1 MIPIH
6 TPYQKF
12 MRFTKSILLAGL
24 VFGLCQC
31 QTNET
36 TNTSLFREIT
46 PQESGVDFINQLPS
60 NHIMNNMV
68 YDYYYNGGG
77 VAVGDINNDDLPD
90 LFFTANLLPDRLYL
104 NKGDLQFEDIT
115 EQAGIAHAKSWST
128 GVTMV
133 DINADGWLDIYVCKS
148 GRLSAEKR
156 ANQLFINQQD
166 GTFSE
171 QAESYGLNSSSYST
185 QMAFLDYDLDGDLDA
200 FLLNHPIE
208 KTTVHDFTEV
218 RNTPHALG
226 GDQLFENRDGQFV
239 DISQQA
245 GIIGNPLSFGL
256 GVAVGDLDADGWPDI
271 FVTNDYSEP
280 DYLYYNQQDGTF
292 KEAIKEKTSQIS
304 NFSMGNDMADFNN
317 DGHLDI
323 VTAEMSPED
332 NYSIKTSMS
341 GMNPEQFYRLVDHGM
356 HHQYMYNTLQVN
368 AGNGHF
374 SEIGQLAQIANTG
387 WSWAALLADFDLD
400 GYKDLFIS
408 NGYKAD
414 NSNNDFKIWY
424 KQALK
429 DFEANASGDT
439 VAFMTEVV
447 KKIPAVHITNYA
459 FQNTGNHQFENATQT
474 WGLAKNTFSTGAA
487 YADLDNDGD
496 LDLIINN
503 VDEPSQIYE
512 NQTNLKGSNYL
523 KIKLKGSQKN
533 LFGLGAKVEV
543 LANGMSQYQEQYL
556 TRGYQSTVSPDLIF
570 GLGEVLQVD
579 RIRVI
584 WPDGKTS
591 KLENVKSNQTLIVD
605 YAKAAKPGL
614 ITLASQCSTNTESQ
628 KFQDITIQSKIDHQH
643 EENPFDDFEKES
655 LLPHRMSQFGPAL
668 AVGDINGDGL
678 DDYYVGGAKGFEGH
692 FYVQQSDATFKKHNS
707 SLGQS
712 EKEYEDLDAALFDAD
727 GDQDL
732 DLYVVSGGSEFATD
746 SPLLQDRLYLN
757 DGKGNFSKSG
767 NLPKNRISGGK
778 VKPFD
783 FDQDGDIDLLVTG
796 RLVPG
801 QYPMPTTTVLL
812 ENEQGAFRDITAEA
826 CPQLQNIGMVTDA
839 IWTDFNQDGSPD
851 FVLVGEWMAPRFFTG
866 QGGKWEELI
875 NTGLENQVGW
885 WFSIE
890 QADFDQDGDLDF
902 VIGNLGLNYKYKASH
917 EAPFSVYTKD
927 FDESGNLDIV
937 LGYYNNGEEFPLRG
951 RQCSSNQMPFIKK
964 KFPTYHDFGSA
975 TIAEVYGTESLEGS
989 VHYAAT
995 NFASSYIENLG
1006 NGKFASKPLPIE
1018 AQFSSVNDFVIRDF
1032 NQDGNLDVALA
1043 GNLYQSEVETPRNDA
1058 GYGLLLTGD
1067 GKGQFTAEPFSES
1080 GLFIKGDTK
1089 VIKTLKV
1096 GETEAMLIGKNQD
1109 FLQLIGW

>member
-12 MRFTKSILLAGL
+12 MRFTITLLLTGLILGL
-24 VFGLCQC
+24 SQC
-31 QTNET
+31 HTNET

-90 LFFTANLLPDRLYL
+90 LFFTANLLPDKLYL
-104 NKGDLQFEDIT
+104 NKGELQFEDIT
-115 EQAGIAHAKSWST
+115 EEAGIVHSKSWST
-128 GVTMV
+128 GVTMM

-166 GTFSE
+166 GSFSE
-171 QAESYGLNSSSYST
+171 QAASYGLNSSSYSS
-185 QMAFLDYDLDGDLDA
+185 QIAFLDYDLDGDLDA

-208 KTTVHDFTEV
+208 KTTVQNFKEV
-218 RNTPHALG
+218 RNSPHVLG
-226 GDQLFENRDGQFV
+226 GDQLFENRDGQFF
-239 DISQQA
+239 DISEQA
-245 GIIGNPLSFGL
+245 GIISNPLSFGL
-256 GVAVGDLDADGWPDI
+256 GVAVGDLNADGWPDI

-292 KEAIKEKTSQIS
+292 KEVIKEKTCHIS
-304 NFSMGNDMADFNN
+304 NFSMGNDMSDINN
-317 DGHLDI
+317 DGFLDI

-341 GMNPEQFYRLVDHGM
+341 GMNPEQFYRLVNNGM

-368 AGNGHF
+368 VGNGHF

-429 DFEANASGDT
+429 DFESNASGDT

-447 KKIPAVHITNYA
+447 QRIPTVHIANYV
-459 FQNTGNHQFENATQT
+459 FQNTGGQQFEDATQT
-474 WGLAKNTFSTGAA
+474 WGLEKKSFSSGAA

-496 LDLIINN
+496 LDLVINN

-512 NQTNLKGSNYL
+512 NLTNLKSRNYL

-533 LFGLGAKVEV
+533 PLGLGTKIEV
-543 LANGMSQYQEQYL
+543 QAGDISQYQEQFL
-556 TRGYQSTVSPDLIF
+556 TRGYQSAVSSELVF
-570 GLGEVLQVD
+570 GLDEVQLVG
-579 RIRVI
+579 RVRVI
-584 WPDGKTS
+584 WPDGKTNT
-591 KLENVKSNQTLIVD
+591 LENVQTNQTLIID
-605 YAKAAKPGL
+605 HAKASKADL
-614 ITLASQCSTNTESQ
+614 ITLASLGATKMKSK
-628 KFQDITIQSKIDHQH
+628 KFQDITSQTKIECQH
-643 EENPFDDFEKES
+643 EENQFEDFEKES

-678 DDYYVGGAKGFEGH
+678 DDFYVGGSKGFEGS
-692 FYVQQSDATFKKHNS
+692 FYMQESNATFKRHDS
-707 SLGQS
+707 HIGIS
-712 EKEYEDLDAALFDAD
+712 EKEYEDLDATLFDVD

-732 DLYVVSGGSEFATD
+732 DLYVVSGGSEFEVDA
-746 SPLLQDRLYLN
+746 PLLQDRLYLN
-757 DGKGNFSKSG
+757 DGKGIFTKS
-767 NLPKNRISGGK
+767 NVLPKNLISGGK

-801 QYPMPTTTVLL
+801 QYPMPTTTILL
-812 ENEQGAFRDITAEA
+812 ENEQGSFQDITAKA

-839 IWTDFNQDGSPD
+839 VWTDFNQDGTPD

-875 NTGLENQVGW
+875 NTGIENQVGW

-902 VIGNLGLNYKYKASH
+902 VVGNLGLNYKYKASH

-951 RQCSSNQMPFIKK
+951 RQCSSNQMPFIKE

-989 VHYAAT
+989 VHYSAT

-1006 NGKFASKPLPIE
+1006 NGQFANTPLPIE

-1067 GKGQFTAEPFSES
+1067 GKGQFTAKRFSES

-1089 VIKTLKV
+1089 VIKPIKV

-1109 FLQLIGW
+1109 FLQLIEW